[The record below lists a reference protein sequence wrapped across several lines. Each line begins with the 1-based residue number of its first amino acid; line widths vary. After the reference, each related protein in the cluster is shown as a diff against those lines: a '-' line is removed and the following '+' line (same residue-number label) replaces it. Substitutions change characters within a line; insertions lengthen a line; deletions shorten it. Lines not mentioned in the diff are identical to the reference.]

1 MEVHDVFLLWSRGG
15 GRLSTTRTAISLVEL
30 HVPSKREDCFIRPP
44 VPAKKYVFGIGRVDG
59 EVKLLLDPDKL
70 INDAEPEEV
79 IDDEDTEE
87 EE

>member
-1 MEVHDVFLLWSRGG
+1 MEKSNF
-15 GRLSTTRTAISLVEL
+15 
-30 HVPSKREDCFIRPP
+30 C
-44 VPAKKYVFGIGRVDG
+44 
-59 EVKLLLDPDKL
+59 PDKL

>member
-1 MEVHDVFLLWSRGG
+1 M
-15 GRLSTTRTAISLVEL
+15 
-30 HVPSKREDCFIRPP
+30 
-44 VPAKKYVFGIGRVDG
+44 DG